1 MLGKAGGVLKV
12 PRKTHAK
19 KDAAQVEV
27 FKATLSGKLAQASAG
42 AEGPMLLWLLGKHRY
57 GLLPVI
63 RGCRGARDARARG
76 LR

>member
-1 MLGKAGGVLKV
+1 M
-12 PRKTHAK
+12 
-19 KDAAQVEV
+19 EV

-63 RGCRGARDARARG
+63 RRCWG
-76 LR
+76 LRGVRVHAPYANRF